1 MIDNAQIVIS
11 SGDGGH
17 GAISGRKEKFV
28 PKGGPDGGDGGDGGS
43 VIIIADRNLNTLG
56 RFRHRSRFSAENG
69 APGLGALKHGRR
81 GKDVIVTVPVGT
93 QIHGRDGSLV
103 ADMDVDGS
111 RCVVARGGEGGR
123 GNASFATSV
132 NQFPLLAE
140 AGAAGSELEL
150 RLELKLLA
158 DIGLVGLPNAGKSSL
173 LRAVSNARPRVAS
186 YPFTTLEPML
196 GVAEH
201 RGTDL
206 VVADIPGL
214 IEGASSGVGLGLEF
228 LRHIERARVL
238 IHVVDAAAQDPVRDA
253 AKVVLE
259 MEQYGAGLV
268 AKPRVVALNKMDIPE
283 AASREPVLQEAFART
298 GLQAASVSAAAGT
311 GLTEMLDAAVSAWS
325 VGARRSDRRAPLAE
339 RLAGRRGPA
348 AAPAK
353 PEEIPVLHPEPVDRR
368 PQVSIEAGVFVIDS
382 PRAARIAA
390 MVDPHS
396 VPARYQFYAHLR
408 RMGVVGRLE
417 ELGVSTGDTV
427 RIGETEWEWA

>member
-1 MIDNAQIVIS
+1 MIDNAQIVVS

-206 VVADIPGL
+206 VLADIPGL

-253 AKVVLE
+253 AQVVLE

-325 VGARRSDRRAPLAE
+325 VGSRRSDRRAPLAE

-396 VPARYQFYAHLR
+396 VPARHQFYAHLR
-408 RMGVVGRLE
+408 RLGVVGRLE

>member
-1 MIDNAQIVIS
+1 MIDKAQIVVS
-11 SGDGGH
+11 SGRGGD

-43 VIIIADRNLNTLG
+43 VVITSDRNLNTLG
-56 RFRHRSRFSAENG
+56 GFRHRSRFSAENG
-69 APGLGALKHGRR
+69 APGSGALKHGRK

-93 QIHGRDGSLV
+93 QIHGTDGSLV
-103 ADMDVDGS
+103 ADMEAHGS

-140 AGAAGSELEL
+140 AGEAGSEHEL

-173 LRAVSNARPRVAS
+173 LRVVSNARPRVAS

-201 RGTDL
+201 RGTDV

-238 IHVVDAAAQDPVRDA
+238 IHVVDAAAEDPIEDA
-253 AKVVLE
+253 AQVVLE

-268 AKPRVVALNKMDIPE
+268 DKPRVVALNKMDIPE
-283 AASREPVLQEAFART
+283 AAARGPGLQEAFERI
-298 GLQAASVSAAAGT
+298 GLRAAAVSAAAGT
-311 GLTEMLDAAVSAWS
+311 GMTEMLDAAVSAWR
-325 VGARRSDRRAPLAE
+325 GGCGRSERKVPLAE
-339 RLAGRRGPA
+339 RLAGRSSAP
-348 AAPAK
+348 AAPAR

-368 PQVSIEAGVFVIDS
+368 PQVSVQGGVFVIDS
-382 PRAARIAA
+382 PRAARVAA

-396 VPARYQFYAHLR
+396 VPARHQFYAHLR